1 MKTIKIVLSVIAFSF
16 FGIVNSQENKVE
28 EKQESKTSYY
38 EKRAKEDAKF
48 EQQYTAETKKEE
60 RKFWKEQKEYE
71 KELKRKDKVAYD
83 AYMQGKKDA
92 YAEHRNHCSNH
103 CSHGHYYHSHA
114 TFYYR
119 YEYRREPRY
128 RSRSS
133 IRVGVPSVRIGLF

>member
-16 FGIVNSQENKVE
+16 FGIVNSQEKKVE
-28 EKQESKTSYY
+28 ESKSSYY
-38 EKRAKEDAKF
+38 QKRAKEDAKF
-48 EQQYTAETKKEE
+48 EQKFTAKTKKEE

-71 KELKRKDKVAYD
+71 KELKRKDKEAYD

-92 YAEHRNHCSNH
+92 YAEHHNHCDHH
-103 CSHGHYYHSHA
+103 CIHGRYYHHHA

-128 RSRSS
+128 RSSS
-133 IRVGVPSVRIGLF
+133 TIRVGLPSVRIGLF